1 MNDKDK
7 LVNAA
12 VAPTADGSCCD
23 RILQTLAGSLILQLI
38 QQICIY
44 IYTYI
49 YIYYIYICIYIYIIY
64 TYWAPCFF

>member
-38 QQICIY
+38 Q
-44 IYTYI
+44 
-49 YIYYIYICIYIYIIY
+49 
-64 TYWAPCFF
+64 